1 MKKNNLKELIKKILN
16 ETILEKKIILE
27 SNGVLNCGSE
37 KFVPLTILLNDI
49 LPLKKY
55 PLMLPDSFIGYK
67 VDDKTYKFP
76 DGKTILKLSNDY
88 KDERIIGVITDN
100 SGKVLRA
107 ATFKDSEEYRK
118 NTSCSWELIKIFKKA
133 SDISKTNFN
142 TKQNKEEGN
151 ICNTSSC
158 FEGLYKNIST
168 RILQTSSNPPKC
180 EKCHVTVNW
189 QQTNQVNLD
198 GSRKSPFEIDME
210 KGEWCVN
217 TFDFGGSLSQNIKG
231 VEQCPSSNSVLSMEL
246 GISQVSDKNTN
257 KIMNVLTKGL
267 RKNSSSKA
275 SSSNY
280 YGATPKSDKYKEK
293 ESEKTDPHNVLS
305 SVGLV
310 TAFIPQLRWVGFAA
324 DLLNAGLYY
333 NEGKTYEAG
342 LNLIFGLLTMPN
354 VAAKFA
360 NKGIQI
366 TPELEKK
373 LLILKNEGKLETLTA
388 EEASKIFTT
397 SELKSINAWR
407 NSSSYISD
415 LVVRESSKNLI
426 KKFAEKGVV
435 TLKSLMNAYKGFKNN
450 LGMAGMI
457 LELGGVAYTYTQL
470 YNKYTKSSDE
480 DKKKMEQ
487 QLDEQKATEQFTK
500 FLLQE
505 IEKQAKIA
513 DITSTMDTFK
523 NEFLIQ
529 NSFEEGS
536 IEYQNYIKTML
547 TSWNKFGQ
555 EIEQLKLDTIDKF
568 NMKLYSCRGCNLTI
582 SGDIYSDIK
591 SKQLCINQDLLDKGK
606 FECNE
611 YVETEVGNPL
621 ADKLGQPSTL
631 TLRDKVVKDITF
643 PFSQEYKLQKL
654 DQSEKEILKKS
665 LKNLK
670 DYRIENKPKTP
681 KKTTFSVEELPEL

>member
-1 MKKNNLKELIKKILN
+1 MKENNLQRVIKKILN
-16 ETILEKKIILE
+16 EIILEKKIILE
-27 SNGVLNCGSE
+27 SNGVLNCSAE

-55 PLMLPDSFIGYK
+55 PLNLPDSYIGYK

-76 DGKTILKLSNDY
+76 DGKTILKLSDDY
-88 KDERIIGVITDN
+88 KDERVIGVITDN

-107 ATFKDSEEYRK
+107 ASFKDAEEYRK
-118 NTSCSWELIKIFKKA
+118 NSSCSWELIKVFKKA
-133 SDISKTNFN
+133 NEISKTNYN
-142 TKQNKEEGN
+142 TKENQKEGN

-158 FEGLYKNIST
+158 WENLYRQIST

-180 EKCHVTVNW
+180 EKCHVTINW
-189 QQTNQVNLD
+189 QQTNQVRSD

-217 TFDFGGSLSQNIKG
+217 TFDFGGSLSKNIQG
-231 VEQCPSSNSVLSMEL
+231 VEQCPNSNSVLSMEL

-257 KIMNVLTKGL
+257 KIMNVLENGL
-267 RKNSSSKA
+267 RKNSNSKA

-293 ESEKTDPHNVLS
+293 ETKKTDTHHDVLS

-354 VAAKFA
+354 VATKFLD
-360 NKGIQI
+360 KGIQI

-373 LLILKNEGKLETLTA
+373 LILLKNEGKLETLTA

-407 NSSSYISD
+407 NSSNYISD
-415 LVVRESSKNLI
+415 LVVRESSKNLL

-435 TLKSLMNAYKGFKNN
+435 TLKNLINAYKGFRNN
-450 LGMAGMI
+450 LGMMGMV
-457 LELGGVAYTYTQL
+457 LEFGGATYTYTQL
-470 YNKYTKSSDE
+470 YDKYNKSSE
-480 DKKKMEQ
+480 EEKKKLEQ
-487 QLDEQKATEQFTK
+487 QFNDQKGKEQFLK
-500 FLLQE
+500 NLYDQLGLQNKINDIIIVME
-505 IEKQAKIA
+505 I
-513 DITSTMDTFK
+513 FK
-523 NEFLIQ
+523 NEFLSK

-536 IEYQNYIKTML
+536 PEYQNYIKTML
-547 TSWNKFGQ
+547 TSLDNFGQ
-555 EIEQLKLDTIDKF
+555 EIEQLKLDIIEKF
-568 NMKLYSCRGCNLTI
+568 DMKLYSCKGCNLTI
-582 SGDIYSDIK
+582 SGDIYTDIK
-591 SKQLCINQDLLDKGK
+591 SKQLCINQDLLDNGK

-611 YVETEVGNPL
+611 YVEQQVGNPL
-621 ADKLGQPSTL
+621 ADKLGQPSVL
-631 TLRDKVVKDITF
+631 TLREKVVKDITF
-643 PFSQEYKLQKL
+643 PFSQEYKLKTL
-654 DQSEKEILKKS
+654 DQSEKETLKKS

-670 DYRIENKPKTP
+670 DYRTKPKTIQ
-681 KKTTFSVEELPEL
+681 KTTFSVEELPEL